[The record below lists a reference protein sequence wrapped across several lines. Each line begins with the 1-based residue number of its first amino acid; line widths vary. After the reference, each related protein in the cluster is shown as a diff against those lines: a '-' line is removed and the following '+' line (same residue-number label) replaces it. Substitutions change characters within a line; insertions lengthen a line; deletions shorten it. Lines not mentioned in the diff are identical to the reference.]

1 MPKLKFRGAELRS
14 QTGTMEEGGL
24 VYRLHFQCVLSR
36 PIADAMGWDI
46 LDDKG
51 FLREGLENP
60 RLAGILRTDNITLEP
75 NGLNGED
82 KEKHSFSM
90 DVLEVSSFQAVT
102 KKNDDS
108 REVSLRLCATT
119 SSSIGPLEKWWRKW
133 GNAPCLMTVEGVR
146 QAEMEEEQAAEE
158 EQGDQQAPAEDKPK
172 RKRRKQGELIP
183 AEEMTQPL
191 GSVE

>member
-24 VYRLHFQCVLSR
+24 VYRLHFQTVLSR

-46 LDDKG
+46 LDEKG

-82 KEKHSFSM
+82 KGKHSFSM

-119 SSSIGPLEKWWRKW
+119 SGSIGPLEKWWRKW

-158 EQGDQQAPAEDKPK
+158 EQGDQPAADDKPK
-172 RKRRKQGELIP
+172 RKRKKQGELIP

>member
-14 QTGTMEEGGL
+14 QTGNMEEAGI

-36 PIADAMGWDI
+36 PVADAMAWDI

-60 RLAGILRTDNITLEP
+60 KLAGVLRTDSITLEP
-75 NGLNGED
+75 NGLTGED
-82 KEKHSFSM
+82 KDKHTLTM

-108 REVSLRLCATT
+108 REVNLRLIAITN
-119 SSSIGPLEKWWRKW
+119 SSIGPLEKWWKKW
-133 GNAPCLMTVEGVR
+133 GNAPCLMIVEGVR
-146 QAEMEEEQAAEE
+146 QADIEEEPEEAEADTPAAEE
-158 EQGDQQAPAEDKPK
+158 EKPK
-172 RKRRKQGELIP
+172 RKRKKQGDLIS
-183 AEEMTQPL
+183 AEEMAQPL
-191 GSVE
+191 ASVD